1 MTYPQIHKRSALSLL
16 LFSALLRAGVSSCR
30 KDELTFTPASNTLP
44 ALDFFLKLIP
54 EQQTQ
59 TTFPLN
65 GATLGDTM
73 LLTSSGVRIFLTDPN
88 TLFKDANGN
97 PVPCVDCQS
106 VTLRVT
112 EVFSKGD
119 MPARDINSENPE
131 GILPESAG
139 ILYLEAFCDGKPL
152 QIMEGRTLK
161 IQIPAATP
169 NLLTDMRIWNAALNA
184 DGAFDY
190 WTMTPAVAYWADWLP
205 SGGSGTPV
213 KGYEI
218 YPGALGWVNCARP
231 LNSSPAV
238 SGQFCVKLSEAFNGE
253 NSVCYLAYK
262 NRLILLEAQGQAGNR
277 EFCFGSVVEGFPI
290 RVLVISKIG
299 AQYYSA
305 TFDTESSANATINLS
320 PQAVEAQT
328 LKQTL
333 KSL

>member
-1 MTYPQIHKRSALSLL
+1 MTYLQIHKRSTLGLL
-16 LFSALLRAGVSSCR
+16 LCSALLLAGVSSCR

-54 EQQTQ
+54 EQQSQ
-59 TTFPLN
+59 TTFSLD

-73 LLTSSGVRIFLTDPN
+73 LLTNSGVRIILTDPN
-88 TLFKDANGN
+88 TLFKDADGN
-97 PVPCVDCQS
+97 PVPCVDCQN

-139 ILYLEAFCDGKPL
+139 ILHLEAFCDGKPL
-152 QIMEGRTLK
+152 QILEGRTIK
-161 IQIPAATP
+161 IQIPSASP
-169 NLLTDMRIWNAALNA
+169 NLLTDMRIWNAALDT
-184 DGAFDY
+184 DGAFDH
-190 WTMTPAVAYWADWLP
+190 WTMTPDVAYWADWLHP
-205 SGGSGTPV
+205 DGSGALI

-218 YPGALGWVNCARP
+218 YPGSLGWVNCARP
-231 LNSSPAV
+231 LNSTPAG

-253 NSVCYLAYK
+253 NSVCYVAYK
-262 NRLILLEAQGQAGNR
+262 NRLILLEAQGQPGSR
-277 EFCFGSVVEGFPI
+277 EFCFGTVVEGFPI

-305 TFDTESSANATINLS
+305 TFDTESSANATINLN